1 MRAIVSALLRG
12 ARLVSFAVPLLVT
25 GAAAAPA
32 ADRGEDRKPLLTVTV
47 DRVRQSR
54 IESIVAGTGTVA
66 AWQELPISAEAGGLA
81 IVELLADEGD
91 RVEKGQVLARLNG
104 SLLLAEVEQGE
115 AAVAEAEA
123 SLANAV
129 SDQDRAH
136 SVSSGVISRQTIELR
151 ETLVKT
157 TAAKL
162 ASARASLERTRA
174 RLAQTEITAPAD
186 AVVASR
192 SATLGQVVQAGTE
205 LFRLIRDGR
214 IEVNALVPEAGL
226 FEVVPGQSARVI
238 DPIGRVWHASVRLV
252 APMVDPKTRLG
263 TVRVALPGGAD
274 MKPGMFVRVEI
285 EAAGR
290 AALTVPLEA
299 LVWRDGK
306 PGVFTLSD
314 DETAVLTPITAGP
327 ATNASVEVVRGLAA
341 GDRIVV
347 KGAGLLSEGEKV
359 RAEVAFAQP
368 FTGTP

>member
-1 MRAIVSALLRG
+1 MRGR
-12 ARLVSFAVPLLVT
+12 
-25 GAAAAPA
+25 
-32 ADRGEDRKPLLTVTV
+32 
-47 DRVRQSR
+47 
-54 IESIVAGTGTVA
+54 
-66 AWQELPISAEAGGLA
+66 AEG
-81 IVELLADEGD
+81 
-91 RVEKGQVLARLNG
+91 
-104 SLLLAEVEQGE
+104 EQGE
-115 AAVAEAEA
+115 AAVVEAEA

-157 TAAKL
+157 TTAKL

-214 IEVNALVPEAGL
+214 IEVNALVPEAEL
-226 FEVVPGQSARVI
+226 FDVVPGQSARVI
-238 DPIGRVWHASVRLV
+238 DPIGRVWHASVRLG

-263 TVRVALPGGAD
+263 TVRVALPAGAD

-285 EAAGR
+285 DAAGR

-327 ATNASVEVVRGLAA
+327 APNASVEVVRGLAA

-347 KGAGLLSEGEKV
+347 KGAGLWSEGEKG